1 MSLFQFRPSFV
12 AVLVAAT
19 SVYSAEESPT
29 VTAAPAALNFTMKT
43 LAGEEVNLAEKY
55 AGKVVLLVNV
65 ASRCG
70 YTKQYAPLQQLNEK
84 YAEQGLAVVGV
95 PCNQFLFQEPGSAE
109 QIAEFCSTKYGVTF
123 DLLEKVKVN
132 GSSACDLYKFLTSKE
147 TNPEFAGKIGWNFE
161 KFLISREGKVV
172 GRFAKGV
179 DPMSPEIVEAVE
191 AELAK

>member
-95 PCNQFLFQEPGSAE
+95 PCNQFLFQEPGST
-109 QIAEFCSTKYGVTF
+109 SRSP
-123 DLLEKVKVN
+123 
-132 GSSACDLYKFLTSKE
+132 SSARPST
-147 TNPEFAGKIGWNFE
+147 A
-161 KFLISREGKVV
+161 
-172 GRFAKGV
+172 
-179 DPMSPEIVEAVE
+179 
-191 AELAK
+191 